1 MSALVYNYARQ
12 LLDGL
17 LPAHCQYCGGAAGA
31 QPLCNE
37 CFAALPWNRCACPR
51 CALPQNHDGDCAHCL
66 RRAPDFDRAWCA
78 FRLEAPIQQSI
89 HGLKYQA
96 RFLQARMLGSL
107 LAQQLAQRE
116 QLPELLIPVPL
127 HGRRL
132 FRRGYNQALELARVV
147 ARDTGITLLPQ
158 AAQRQRATADQIG
171 MTAAQRRRNVR
182 NAFTVDARVA
192 GRRVALLDDVM
203 TTGATLGALARAC
216 KHAGAA
222 EVEAWAV
229 ARVA

>member
-1 MSALVYNYARQ
+1 MVYHYARQ
-12 LLDGL
+12 ILDGL
-17 LPAHCQYCGGAAGA
+17 LPPQCQFCGGAAA
-31 QPLCNE
+31 ELPLCNE
-37 CFAALPWNRCACPR
+37 CFTALPWNQSACPR
-51 CALPQNHDGDCAHCL
+51 CALPQNHDGECAHCL
-66 RRAPDFDRAWCA
+66 RRAPTFDRAWCA

-127 HGRRL
+127 HGGRL
-132 FRRGYNQALELARVV
+132 FRRGYNQALELARVI
-147 ARDTGITLLPQ
+147 ARSTHMRLLPQ
-158 AAQRQRATADQIG
+158 AARRRRATADQIG
-171 MTAAQRRRNVR
+171 MSAAQRRRNVR
-182 NAFTVDARVA
+182 NAFTVDAQVK
-192 GRRVALLDDVM
+192 GCRVALLDDVM
-203 TTGATLGALARAC
+203 TTGATLGELARAC
-216 KHAGAA
+216 KHAGAT